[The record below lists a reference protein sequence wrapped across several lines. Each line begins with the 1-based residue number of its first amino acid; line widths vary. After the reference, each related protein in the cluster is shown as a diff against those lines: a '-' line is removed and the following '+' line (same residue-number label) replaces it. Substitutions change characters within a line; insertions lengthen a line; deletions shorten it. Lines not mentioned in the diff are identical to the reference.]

1 MNNRFYFLLVILI
14 TSCTQQSPKN
24 TTVKGSIKGF
34 QKGTLY
40 LQSVKDGGFTTLD
53 SLEMIST
60 TDFVL
65 SCDLEEAELLFLS
78 LSKDVDA
85 ERISFFADTG
95 LTTINTSL
103 KRFKYDAKIE
113 GSEQQKL
120 LESYYKNMERFKD
133 QKLELIEAQ
142 LNAQKDGLSARAD
155 SLQIQMDKLVQRSY
169 LYSINFAVNNKES
182 EVAPFVAVSE
192 IYDANVK
199 YLDTINK
206 VLPPKIANSKYG
218 IILEDYIKTVKSE

>member
-1 MNNRFYFLLVILI
+1 MSNRIYLLLVILI
-14 TSCTQQSPKN
+14 TSCTQTPKN
-24 TTVKGSIKGF
+24 TTVSGSIKGL
-34 QKGTLY
+34 QKATLY
-40 LQSVKDGGFTTLD
+40 LQHVEDDGFTTLD
-53 SLEMIST
+53 SLEMTST

-65 SCDLEEAELLFLS
+65 GCDLKEAELLFLS

-85 ERISFFADTG
+85 ERISFFADKG
-95 LTTINTSL
+95 HTTINTSL
-103 KRFKYDAKIE
+103 KRFKFDVQIE
-113 GSEQQKL
+113 GGVQQKL
-120 LESYYKNMERFKD
+120 LESYYKNIGRFKD

-142 LNAQKDGLSARAD
+142 LNAQKDGDSERAD
-155 SLQIQMDKLVQRSY
+155 SLRVEMDKIVQRSY
-169 LYSINFAVNNKES
+169 LYSINFAINNKDS

-218 IILEDYIKTVKSE
+218 IILEAYIKTIKSR

>member
-1 MNNRFYFLLVILI
+1 MSNRIYLFLVILI
-14 TSCTQQSPKN
+14 TSCTQTPKN
-24 TTVKGSIKGF
+24 TTVSGSIKGL
-34 QKGTLY
+34 QKATLY
-40 LQSVKDGGFTTLD
+40 LQHVEDDGFTTLD
-53 SLEMIST
+53 SLEMTST

-65 SCDLEEAELLFLS
+65 GCDLKEAELLFLS

-85 ERISFFADTG
+85 ERISFFADKG
-95 LTTINTSL
+95 HTTINTRL
-103 KRFKYDAKIE
+103 KRFKFDAQIE
-113 GSEQQKL
+113 GGVQQKL
-120 LESYYKNMERFKD
+120 LESYYKNIGRFKD

-142 LNAQKDGLSARAD
+142 LNAQKDGNSERAD
-155 SLQIQMDKLVQRSY
+155 SLRVEMDKIVQRSY
-169 LYSINFAVNNKES
+169 LYSINFAINNKDS

-218 IILEDYIKTVKSE
+218 IILEAYIKTIKSR

>member
-1 MNNRFYFLLVILI
+1 MNNRFYFLFIILI
-14 TSCTQQSPKN
+14 TSCSQPSKN
-24 TTVKGSIKGF
+24 TTVSGSIKGL

-40 LQSVKDGGFTTLD
+40 LQHLKDDEFTTLD
-53 SLEMIST
+53 SLQMISK
-60 TDFVL
+60 TDFEL
-65 SCDLEEAELLFLS
+65 GCNLEEAELLFLS
-78 LSKDVDA
+78 LSEKVDA
-85 ERISFFADTG
+85 ERISFFADQG
-95 LTTINTSL
+95 HTTINTTL
-103 KRFKYDAKIE
+103 KRFKYDAQIE

-120 LESYYKNMERFKD
+120 LESYYKNIEGFKN

-142 LNAQKDGLSARAD
+142 LNAQKEGNSAAAD
-155 SLQIQMDKLVQRSY
+155 SLQIKMDKIVQRTY
-169 LYSINFAVNNKES
+169 LYSINFALNNKDS

-218 IILEDYIKTVKSE
+218 IILEEYIKTIKSE

>member
-1 MNNRFYFLLVILI
+1 MSNRIYLLLVILI
-14 TSCTQQSPKN
+14 TSCTQTPKN
-24 TTVKGSIKGF
+24 TTVSGSIKGL
-34 QKGTLY
+34 QKATLY
-40 LQSVKDGGFTTLD
+40 LQHVEDDGFTTLD
-53 SLEMIST
+53 SLEMTST

-65 SCDLEEAELLFLS
+65 GCDLKEAELLFLS

-85 ERISFFADTG
+85 ERISFFADKG
-95 LTTINTSL
+95 HTTINTSL
-103 KRFKYDAKIE
+103 KRFKFDAQIE
-113 GSEQQKL
+113 GGVQQKL
-120 LESYYKNMERFKD
+120 LESYYKNIGRFKD

-142 LNAQKDGLSARAD
+142 LNAQKDGNSERAD
-155 SLQIQMDKLVQRSY
+155 SLRVEMDKIVQRSY
-169 LYSINFAVNNKES
+169 LYSINFAINNKDS

-218 IILEDYIKTVKSE
+218 IILEAYIKTRKSK

>member
-1 MNNRFYFLLVILI
+1 MNKTLLFVVIILL
-14 TSCTQQSPKN
+14 TACSQQTKKMMVSGN
-24 TTVKGSIKGF
+24 IKGL

-40 LQSVKDGGFTTLD
+40 LQHVQDDGFTTLD
-53 SLEMIST
+53 SLEMTST

-65 SCDLEEAELLFLS
+65 GCDLKEAELLFLS

-85 ERISFFADTG
+85 ERISFFADKG
-95 LTTINTSL
+95 HTTINTSL
-103 KRFKYDAKIE
+103 KRFKFDAQIE
-113 GSEQQKL
+113 GGVQQKL
-120 LESYYKNMERFKD
+120 LESYYKNIGRFKD

-142 LNAQKDGLSARAD
+142 LNAQKDGDSERAD
-155 SLQIQMDKLVQRSY
+155 SLRVEMDKIVQRSY
-169 LYSINFAVNNKES
+169 LYSINFAINNKDS

-218 IILEDYIKTVKSE
+218 IILEAYIKTIKSR

>member
-1 MNNRFYFLLVILI
+1 MSNRIYLFLVILI
-14 TSCTQQSPKN
+14 TSCTQTPKN
-24 TTVKGSIKGF
+24 TTVSGSIKGL
-34 QKGTLY
+34 QKATLY
-40 LQSVKDGGFTTLD
+40 LQHVEDDGFTTLD
-53 SLEMIST
+53 SLEMTST

-65 SCDLEEAELLFLS
+65 GCDLKEAELLFLS

-85 ERISFFADTG
+85 ERISFFADKG
-95 LTTINTSL
+95 HTTINTSL
-103 KRFKYDAKIE
+103 KRFKFDAQIE
-113 GSEQQKL
+113 GGVQQKL
-120 LESYYKNMERFKD
+120 LESYYKNIGRFKD

-142 LNAQKDGLSARAD
+142 LNAQKDGNSERAD
-155 SLQIQMDKLVQRSY
+155 SLRVEMDKIVQRSY
-169 LYSINFAVNNKES
+169 LYSINFAINNKDS

-218 IILEDYIKTVKSE
+218 IILEAYIKTIKSR

>member
-1 MNNRFYFLLVILI
+1 MSNRIYLLLVILI
-14 TSCTQQSPKN
+14 TSCTQTPKN
-24 TTVKGSIKGF
+24 TTVSGSIKGL
-34 QKGTLY
+34 QKATLY
-40 LQSVKDGGFTTLD
+40 LQHVQDDGFTTLD
-53 SLEMIST
+53 SLEMTST

-65 SCDLEEAELLFLS
+65 GCDLKEAELLFLS

-85 ERISFFADTG
+85 ERISFFADKG
-95 LTTINTSL
+95 HTTINTSL
-103 KRFKYDAKIE
+103 KRFKFDAQIE
-113 GSEQQKL
+113 GGVQQKL
-120 LESYYKNMERFKD
+120 LESYYKNIGRFKD

-142 LNAQKDGLSARAD
+142 LNAQKDGDSERAD
-155 SLQIQMDKLVQRSY
+155 SLRVEMDKIVQRSY
-169 LYSINFAVNNKES
+169 LYSINFAFNNKDS

-218 IILEDYIKTVKSE
+218 IILEAYIKTIKPR